1 MKKQR
6 NKEKRAKNP
15 VFRHEGLYE
24 RSSTPVTKNGVVM
37 KTLLMLAIV
46 AVIAVLS
53 GSIFSAKL
61 EAGEAGNIGVLAFV
75 ALFATLAVAILIGF
89 KPNLAKPL
97 SFVYAILEG
106 FLLGVISAFAISF
119 DGGSVV
125 STALFITISVVIA
138 TNVLYTTGI
147 IKVNKKFVSVIFIM
161 TLGAMFFY
169 LILIVGSLFGLNTSF
184 MFDGSPLAIG
194 ISVIMLLLASLNL
207 FVDYFMVDSFI
218 EQGTDRSYEWYLAF
232 GLTVTIVWVYIE
244 ALRLVQNLTSSD

>member
-24 RSSTPVTKNGVVM
+24 RSDTPVTKNGVIT
-37 KTLLMLAIV
+37 KTLLMLTIVAIV
-46 AVIAVLS
+46 AVLS
-53 GSIFSAKL
+53 GSMFSAKL
-61 EAGEAGNIGVLAFV
+61 EAGDAGNIGVMALV

-97 SFVYAILEG
+97 SFVYAGLEG
-106 FLLGVISAFAISF
+106 FLLGIISVFAMRF

-125 STALFITISVVIA
+125 STALFITIAIVMA

-147 IKVNKKFVSVIFIM
+147 IKVNKKFVSIVFMM

-169 LILIVGSLFGLNTSF
+169 LILIVGSLFGLETSF

-194 ISVIMLLLASLNL
+194 ISVLMLLIASLNL

-232 GLTVTIVWVYIE
+232 GLTVTIVWIYIE
-244 ALRLVQNLTSSD
+244 ALRLVQNLLGND

>member
-24 RSSTPVTKNGVVM
+24 RSDTPVTKSGVIT

-46 AVIAVLS
+46 AIVAVLS
-53 GSIFSAKL
+53 GSMFSAKL
-61 EAGEAGNIGVLAFV
+61 EAGDAGNIGVMALV

-97 SFVYAILEG
+97 SFVYAGLEG
-106 FLLGVISAFAISF
+106 FLLGIISVFAMRF

-125 STALFITISVVIA
+125 STALFITIAIVMA

-147 IKVNKKFVSVIFIM
+147 IKVNKKFVSIVFMM

-194 ISVIMLLLASLNL
+194 ISVLMLLIASLNL

-232 GLTVTIVWVYIE
+232 GLTVTIVWIYIE
-244 ALRLVQNLTSSD
+244 ALRLVQNLLGND